1 MGSVMAIK
9 DSELSIVAAATVE
22 SHDRQWM
29 VGRGGT
35 FSSNFDTSNQIST
48 VRNGIFN
55 CRWILRIKVLIFAEL
70 TDSNRPRIGIGGS
83 LTAPPLP
90 HHRAYGS
97 RTTAIRLSYADEA
110 VATLGRPIE
119 SK

>member
-9 DSELSIVAAATVE
+9 DSELSIIAAATVE
-22 SHDRQWM
+22 SHDRQCM

-70 TDSNRPRIGIGGS
+70 RDSNQPRAAVRSRPTVLWNGRLAIGRVAQVI
-83 LTAPPLP
+83 
-90 HHRAYGS
+90 HVN
-97 RTTAIRLSYADEA
+97 A
-110 VATLGRPIE
+110 VAFIV
-119 SK
+119 